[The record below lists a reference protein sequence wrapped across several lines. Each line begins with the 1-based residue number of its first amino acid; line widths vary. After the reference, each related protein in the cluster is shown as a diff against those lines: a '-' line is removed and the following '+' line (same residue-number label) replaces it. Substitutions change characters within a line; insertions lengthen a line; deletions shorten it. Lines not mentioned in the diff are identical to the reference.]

1 MSEHDDLGDLIVA
14 ADEGLACPR
23 GGFVIDPRRGVD
35 LALLTH
41 AHADHA
47 RRGSRRYV
55 ASRTS
60 LPLLEHRLAGSD
72 FRAKREERAEATT
85 QTLAGASIEGLA
97 YGERRRFG
105 EVVVSLHPAGHML
118 GSTQIR
124 VEGEVRG
131 KREVWVVTGDF
142 KRAPDPSCTE
152 FEPLRCDVLISEA
165 TFGLPIYRWRPTEQV
180 FDEMLAW
187 WRHNADA
194 GRCALLCCYA
204 AGKAQRILVELGRR
218 GVALDRVFVHGA
230 IEPGNAA
237 YRASGI
243 PVPLVQGVIE
253 KGSRRAA
260 KQDFAGALVLAPPA
274 ALRSVWSRRL
284 GEFEAA
290 FASGWTRLRGYRRRY
305 GYARGFELSDHADW
319 PALLRTVRESGA
331 REVRLT
337 HGYASELARWLGEQ
351 GTRASVLEAIA
362 SARAGAEEDA
372 SEPAPAPAD
381 PMPEADRHG

>member
-1 MSEHDDLGDLIVA
+1 MSEANEHDDLIVA
-14 ADEGLACPR
+14 SDEGLACPR
-23 GGFVIDPRRGVD
+23 GGFVIDPRRGVE

-47 RRGSRRYV
+47 RRGSKRYV

-60 LPLLEHRLAGSD
+60 LPLLEHRLAG
-72 FRAKREERAEATT
+72 APV
-85 QTLAGASIEGLA
+85 EGLA

-124 VEGEVRG
+124 VEGEVAG

-165 TFGLPIYRWRPTEQV
+165 TFGLPIYRWRPAEAV

-218 GVALDRVFVHGA
+218 GVAFERVFVHGA

-243 PVPLVQGVIE
+243 PVPHVQGVID
-253 KGSRRAA
+253 KGRGKKRE
-260 KQDFAGALVLAPPA
+260 QDFAGALVLAPPA

-319 PALLRTVRESGA
+319 PALLRTIGESGA

-337 HGYASELARWLGEQ
+337 HGYASELARWLAEQ
-351 GTRASVLEAIA
+351 GTRASVLETIA
-362 SARAGAEEDA
+362 AARAGAEEDA
-372 SEPAPAPAD
+372 SEPAPPPEPAPEPPHEVEVEVEHD
-381 PMPEADRHG
+381 G